1 MESANPMP
9 KYDSSSVGEN
19 AYSKKVET
27 VTPPRERVVLQ
38 KMTLLIDAKVR
49 VRGAVSGRQY
59 EFSGAGSSADV
70 DIRDVD
76 DLLGK
81 RQGGRQCC
89 GGSDIGN
96 QVFQLS
102 EK

>member
-1 MESANPMP
+1 MP
-9 KYDSSSVGEN
+9 KYSPPSVGEN

-27 VTPPRERVVLQ
+27 VTPPRERVVL
-38 KMTLLIDAKVR
+38 KKLTLLIDAKVR
-49 VRGAVSGRQY
+49 VRGVISGRQY

>member
-9 KYDSSSVGEN
+9 KHYQSGVDEN

-27 VTPPRERVVLQ
+27 VTPPREQVVL
-38 KMTLLIDAKVR
+38 KNLTLLIDAKVR
-49 VRGAVSGRQY
+49 VRGVISGRQY

-76 DLLGK
+76 DLLQK

-89 GGSDIGN
+89 GGSDTGN
-96 QVFQLS
+96 QVFELT